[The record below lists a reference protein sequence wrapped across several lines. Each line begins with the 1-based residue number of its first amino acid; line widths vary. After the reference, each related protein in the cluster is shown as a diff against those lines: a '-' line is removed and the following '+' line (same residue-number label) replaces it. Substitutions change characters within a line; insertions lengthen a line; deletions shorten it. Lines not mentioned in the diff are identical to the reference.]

1 MDGIEVS
8 GEDRQPAD
16 HSKRIRRRWT
26 TEQKRRMVREAER
39 PGAVR
44 QQVAQRHGVHLSV
57 LNRWRKEL
65 RIGAPSAKK
74 PVRRVRLLPIRVSK
88 TQAPRAASQPARV
101 SMAVAAV
108 DSIEVAFTA
117 GQRVTVRGLVDGGAL
132 RTVLQ
137 ELARC

>member
-1 MDGIEVS
+1 MDGIEGS
-8 GEDRQPAD
+8 GEDRLPAD
-16 HSKRIRRRWT
+16 TGRRIRRRWT
-26 TEQKRRMVREAER
+26 TEQKGRMVREAER

-65 RIGAPSAKK
+65 RLGIPRAEKS
-74 PVRRVRLLPIRVSK
+74 VRKARLLPIRVSK
-88 TQAPRAASQPARV
+88 TPASRAASQPVHASIAVCV
-101 SMAVAAV
+101 S

-117 GQRVTVRGLVDGGAL
+117 GLRMTVRGVVDGGVL

-137 ELARC
+137 ELSRC